1 MTELAIIRSGHG
13 EPAGSRVAHEGCL
26 PAGPPCAG
34 AVWPWLFR
42 DPVGSGL
49 WWNRHLAACGGL
61 SDQRRMEASEPLGW
75 RREELAAGG
84 QGRHGGRSIW
94 AAPPR
99 HWGLATRLDFQ
110 ASCSPGLSWRASSS
124 CPCSVSDRGIPEAAR
139 PPGDAQL
146 KPSVAQMQF

>member
-1 MTELAIIRSGHG
+1 M
-13 EPAGSRVAHEGCL
+13 AHEGCL

-75 RREELAAGG
+75 RREELPSPSRVAAGG
-84 QGRHGGRSIW
+84 RRAGLARRSLGLGS
-94 AAPPR
+94 AAPSLGSGHPP
-99 HWGLATRLDFQ
+99 GF
-110 ASCSPGLSWRASSS
+110 PGLLQSGPFLACFR
-124 CPCSVSDRGIPEAAR
+124 
-139 PPGDAQL
+139 QL
-146 KPSVAQMQF
+146 SL